1 MLKRSEGD
9 LDLAASVDIFL
20 EEKLLRDDPVLEGT
34 LLKSD
39 AAGLEPIA
47 VSPLL
52 GALLQILVKSTQAK
66 RILEIGTL
74 GGYSTIWMARA
85 LPEDGE
91 LITIEVD
98 PPTVGIA
105 EQNITSAGLSD
116 RVRVIEGRAADVLAR
131 LVDYDTPPFDFIFVD
146 ADKMS
151 SLQYLKLCLKL
162 SRAGTLMVFDNVV
175 RGGRVLEV
183 ECDDP
188 GVIGVQQFL
197 DHFAELEGV
206 SVSALQTVGAKGYD
220 GLALVVVD

>member
-9 LDLAASVDIFL
+9 LDLAARVDTFL
-20 EEKLLRDDPVLEGT
+20 EEKLLSVDPVLEGA

-52 GALLQILVKSTQAK
+52 GAFLQILVKSTQAK

-85 LPEDGE
+85 LSVDGE
-91 LITIEVD
+91 LVTIEVD
-98 PPTVGIA
+98 PSTVGIA
-105 EQNITSAGLSD
+105 VQNITSAGLSD
-116 RVRVIEGRAADVLAR
+116 RVRVIEGLAADVLTS
-131 LVDYDTPPFDFIFVD
+131 LIDDDTPPFDFIFVD

-151 SLQYLKLCLKL
+151 SLQYLELCLKL
-162 SRAGTLMVFDNVV
+162 SRPGTLMVFDNVV

-183 ECDDP
+183 GCDDP
-188 GVIGVQQFL
+188 GVMGVQKFL
-197 DHFAELEGV
+197 DHFAELGGV

-220 GLALVVVD
+220 GFAMVVVD